1 MTKLLRRLATLAALL
16 FLAASAPQAAAF
28 EEGKDYIRIST
39 PQPTN
44 NPDKIEVVEMFWY
57 GCPHCYQLEPL
68 MEKWLKNK
76 PEDVEFIRI
85 PAVFSPRWE
94 LLARAWYTAELLGVT
109 HRIHKPLFD
118 AIHKERRRINGEP
131 ALRTFFAE
139 QGVDAKDFD
148 KTFKSFGVAAK
159 VNRAREL
166 SRRYEIRGVPSM
178 IVNGKYRTSAT
189 EAGSHEAMLKV
200 VDYLIE
206 QERKARAK

>member
-1 MTKLLRRLATLAALL
+1 MTKLFRRLATLATLL
-16 FLAASAPQAAAF
+16 FLAVGAPQAGAF
-28 EEGKDYIRIST
+28 EEGKDYIRLST

-44 NPDKIEVVEMFWY
+44 DPGKIEVVEMFWY
-57 GCPHCYQLEPL
+57 GCPHCYRLEPL
-68 MEKWLKNK
+68 MEKWLEDK

-109 HRIHKPLFD
+109 DRIHKPLFD
-118 AIHKERRRINGEP
+118 AIHKERRRFNNEST
-131 ALRTFFAE
+131 LRAFFIE
-139 QGVDAKDFD
+139 HGVDAKDFD

-166 SRRYEIRGVPSM
+166 SRRYEIRGVPSL